1 LNKELVAQVAALAMV
16 VGFLCFS
23 GGYVVAGGITKQLE
37 QFTYGENMTCNVGI
51 DNLGINKSVTFY
63 KGMTPFDAL
72 LRVAGVKTAYYGE
85 MGSIVT
91 EIGGVAQNWGY
102 KVNGS
107 TPSVGMMDYQ
117 LRAGDNLELYKLEF

>member
-1 LNKELVAQVAALAMV
+1 MKKDFATQIVAILAI
-16 VGFLCFS
+16 VGFMCFA

-51 DNLGINKSVTFY
+51 DNLGVNKSVIFY

-72 LRVAGVKTAYYGE
+72 LRVTDINTAYYEGI
-85 MGSIVT
+85 GSIVT
-91 EIGGVAQNWGY
+91 EIGGVSQSWGY
-102 KVNGS
+102 KVNGE

-117 LRAGDNLELYKLEF
+117 IRNGDNLELYKLEW